1 MTFTK
6 VQSGFVDLTTSS
18 GLTVGAGTASTPAL
32 NFSDNSTGFFRSGSN
47 EIAISLSGSQKF
59 TFKNNNFGI
68 GTNSPDVPLTVV
80 GNTKISGNTHIGGAS
95 GSGARLSVYR
105 QTQYAANPVFEAYS
119 NHIGNTQT
127 KIFEV
132 DGDGSVLI
140 DGGIGVD
147 TAGTLEVRQRGET
160 RSDGIAISSSHATAH
175 RIWKNS
181 SGRLN
186 IGVNLD
192 SDQIFITQAAAPN
205 GYIGLN
211 KPTRFGAGDG
221 GPADYG
227 AMGSGTVSTDVTQ
240 QPWYTNGGR
249 HYIHFDVN
257 GGNNESHTQDPAYIA
272 WKGSTSSSPNTV
284 IPNGGYMARIG
295 GYRDLVNNGSTS
307 LCWES
312 VHNMSANPHLPTRN
326 LTLRYDGRIGFGS
339 EIEPACVVDMSQDTT
354 AICLP
359 RGTVAQRS
367 GFTNE
372 EGQIRYNTESNSIE
386 LYDGNNWSA
395 LDINNKIISTSGDH
409 IVEST
414 INGLNKK
421 THFFNTS
428 GTFVNTGATALA
440 EIWVIGAG
448 GGGGG
453 GGYNSGSGGGG
464 GGGMVFASVN
474 IPAGSYTVT
483 VGTPGSGGAAPG
495 NGSDGGFSQIVIGN
509 DTFKATGGSG
519 GNGGPASSGGTV
531 GAGGSGGTGTINNG
545 TSYSPPAGG
554 ASAVYGTGGTGG
566 TGGQDA
572 ANGTGPTNGTNGGA
586 GAGSGGANM
595 GNSSNLDGSN
605 GSSTYFTGGGGG
617 GGFDG
622 DGSTQ
627 GPNNRGGT
635 GGTGYFSGGNGGDFD
650 TDGTNG
656 ASPSGSAGT
665 NYSGSAKGTTG
676 TSRKN
681 NGGGG
686 GAYGGGGGSAAD
698 SANSTNAS
706 GGQGGGGVVII
717 RYNV

>member
-18 GLTVGAGTASTPAL
+18 GLTVGAGNASTPAL

-105 QTQYAANPVFEAYS
+105 ATQYGSNPVFEAYS

-147 TAGTLEVRQRGET
+147 TAGTLEVRQRGAT
-160 RSDGIAISSSHATAH
+160 KSDGIAISSSHATAH
-175 RIWKNS
+175 RIWKNDA
-181 SGRLN
+181 GRLN

-192 SDQIFITQAAAPN
+192 SDQIYITQAAAPN

-227 AMGSGTVSTDVTQ
+227 TVGSGNINTDVTQ
-240 QPWYTNGGR
+240 QVWYTGGGR
-249 HYIHFDVN
+249 HYIQLDVN
-257 GGNNESHTQDPAYIA
+257 ASNNEGGSQDPAYIA
-272 WKGSTSSSPNTV
+272 WKGSVSSSPNTV

-326 LTLRYDGRIGFGS
+326 LTLRYNGRIGFGP
-339 EIEPACVVDMSQDTT
+339 EVEPACLVDMSQDTT

-359 RGTVAQRS
+359 KGTVAQRS

-372 EGQIRYNTESNSIE
+372 EGQIRYNTESDSIE

-395 LDINNKIISTSGDH
+395 LQINNKIISTSGDH

-414 INGLNKK
+414 ISGVNKK

-464 GGGMVFASVN
+464 GGGMVYASVN
-474 IPAGSYTVT
+474 IPAGSFTVT

-495 NGSDGGFSQIVIGN
+495 NGSNGGFSQIVIGN

-531 GAGGSGGTGTINNG
+531 GSGGSGGTGTINNG

-554 ASAVYGTGGTGG
+554 AAAVYGTGGTGG
-566 TGGQDA
+566 TGGVDSD
-572 ANGTGPTNGTNGGA
+572 NGTGPTNGTNGGA

-635 GGTGYFSGGNGGDFD
+635 GGTGYFNGGNGGDFD

-656 ASPSGSAGT
+656 AAPSGSAGT
-665 NYSGSAKGTTG
+665 NYSGGAKGTTG